1 MSKYTGDVIVEMLE
15 RAGIKHIWGITGDS
29 ANFITEAVSKSNI
42 QFMHVRHQETGAFA
56 AGAEAKASG
65 KLSACIGSCGPGAL
79 HLLNGLYDA
88 NSNGAPVI
96 CLATHILKNEIGFEY
111 IQETDPK
118 KLFSTC
124 SVFCEYVQSPMQL
137 PRMLASA
144 MQHAVSKRG
153 VAVLIIP
160 GDISSKIYDGGDYRQ
175 YQTFY
180 PSPRI
185 YPDKEDLFKIA
196 ELINNSNSLAII
208 AGEGCKGAHDELIR
222 LSQLRKAA
230 VAWTYYGKQYVEYDN
245 PFAVGIIG
253 KMGTNSVNEA
263 IRSCDLLLQLG
274 ANCSLE
280 GYKINGKV
288 LQIDTDA
295 QNLGAD
301 HFVDFA
307 FEGNIKETLTR
318 VLPLINEQTS
328 TCYIQEVLMPYEN
341 KCRQYEE
348 LYSKKVTSE
357 NEIYSEYLFSLIDKR
372 SSDEAVFCA
381 DTGSA
386 LVLMQRHIHA
396 SESRMF
402 FQSARWGSMGNA
414 MPTALGVKAAFPEKQ
429 VIALCGDGG
438 LSALLGDLIT
448 AIQMK
453 LPVKIVL
460 LNNGK
465 LDLTGLQF
473 FVQNLNPACI
483 DLKSTDYAG
492 IAAAIGFASYKVS
505 HAGELESAIDRWLD
519 QNEPAFLDVK
529 VASITNLHN
538 GFIKNKL

>member
-15 RAGIKHIWGITGDS
+15 KADIKHIWGITGDS
-29 ANFITEAVSKSNI
+29 ANFITAAVSKSKI
-42 QFMHVRHQETGAFA
+42 KFMHVRHEETAAFA
-56 AGAEAKASG
+56 AGAEAKSTG
-65 KLSACIGSCGPGAL
+65 RLSACIGSCGPGAL

-111 IQETDPK
+111 VQETDPK
-118 KLFSTC
+118 RLFAAC
-124 SVFCEYVQSPMQL
+124 SVFCEYVQSPAQL

-144 MQHAVSKRG
+144 MQHAVSRKG

-160 GDISSKIYDGGDYRQ
+160 GDISSVIYDGGDYHQ
-175 YQTFY
+175 YKPHY
-180 PSPRI
+180 SDPRI
-185 YPDKEDLFKIA
+185 FPVKEDLFRIA

-208 AGEGCKGAHDELIR
+208 AGEGCKGAHDEVIR
-222 LSQLRKAA
+222 LSGLRKAA

-245 PFAVGIIG
+245 PYAVGIIG

-274 ANCSLE
+274 SNCSLD

-288 LQIDTDA
+288 LQINSDA
-295 QNLGAD
+295 QFLGAD

-307 FEGNIKETLTR
+307 FEGNVKETLSR
-318 VLPLINEQTS
+318 VLPLINELSS

-348 LYSKKVTSE
+348 LYRKKVTSE

-372 SSDEAVFCA
+372 ASSEALFCA

-414 MPTALGVKAAFPEKQ
+414 MPTALGVKAAFPQKQ

-448 AIQMK
+448 AIQMN
-453 LPVKIVL
+453 LPIKIVL

-473 FVQNLNPACI
+473 FVQNLDPAGI
-483 DLKSTDYAG
+483 DLKHADYAG
-492 IAAAIGFASYKVS
+492 IASAIGFASYKVT
-505 HAGELESAIDRWLD
+505 HAEELQSAIDRWLD
-519 QNEPAFLDVK
+519 QDKPAFLDVK

>member
-15 RAGIKHIWGITGDS
+15 KAEVKHIWGITGDS
-29 ANFITEAVSKSNI
+29 ANFITAAVSKSKI
-42 QFMHVRHQETGAFA
+42 KFMHVRHEETAAFA
-56 AGAEAKASG
+56 AGAEAKSTG
-65 KLSACIGSCGPGAL
+65 RLSACIGSCGPGAL

-88 NSNGAPVI
+88 NSNGSPVI

-111 IQETDPK
+111 VQETDPK
-118 KLFSTC
+118 KLFAAC

-137 PRMLASA
+137 PRLLASA
-144 MQHAVSKRG
+144 MQHAVSKKG
-153 VAVLIIP
+153 VSVLIIP
-160 GDISSKIYDGGDYRQ
+160 GDVSSRVYDGGDYRH

-180 PSPRI
+180 STPRI
-185 YPDKEDLFKIA
+185 FPAQEDLFKIA
-196 ELINNSNSLAII
+196 ELINQSSSLTII
-208 AGEGCKGAHDELIR
+208 AGEGCKGAHDEVIQ

-263 IRSCDLLLQLG
+263 IRSSDLLLQLG
-274 ANCSLE
+274 SNCSLE

-288 LQIDTDA
+288 VQIDS
-295 QNLGAD
+295 LGQSLGMD
-301 HFVDFA
+301 HYVDFA
-307 FEGNIKETLTR
+307 FEGSIKDTLSR
-318 VLPLINEQTS
+318 VLPLINEQKS

-348 LYSKKVTSE
+348 LYRKKVTSD
-357 NEIYSEYLFSLIDKR
+357 NEIYSEYLFHLIDQR

-396 SESRMF
+396 SQSRMF

-414 MPTALGVKAAFPEKQ
+414 MPAALGVKAAFPQKQ

-448 AIQMK
+448 AIQMN
-453 LPVKIVL
+453 LPIKIVL

-465 LDLTGLQF
+465 HDLAGLQF

-483 DLKSTDYAG
+483 DLKNTDYAG
-492 IAAAIGFASYKVS
+492 IASAIGFASYRVT
-505 HAGELESAIDRWLD
+505 HASELESSIDRWLD
-519 QNEPAFLDVK
+519 QDKPAFLDVK